1 MLATFLSPCR
11 LLVGMEVDEA
21 LAEAA
26 AVVARGDR
34 EQARHVFRRRDG
46 RLRRRRDR
54 GQVRAVDDDLLNAGD
69 VRLEFRLRPEL
80 VAEGRAVFGVGTG
93 ECELISAAGFGA
105 AGGDAAGEGED
116 EAG

>member
-1 MLATFLSPCR
+1 MCTPEHMATRQGEGDERQTWRCWRPSFSPCR
-11 LLVGMEVDEA
+11 LLVGVKVDEA

-26 AVVARGDR
+26 AVVARGDG
-34 EQARHVFRRRDG
+34 EQARHVLRRRDG

-80 VAEGRAVFGVGTG
+80 VAE
-93 ECELISAAGFGA
+93 
-105 AGGDAAGEGED
+105 
-116 EAG
+116 